1 MLCWRSLDLETYSK
15 RALLQGEGGW
25 GLKRPCVH
33 WPPHPKHCQLGRDP
47 PRAHLRNGT
56 KLASGSSIREC
67 ETLLGKPS
75 SAPMHV
81 CSGKQRFLVST
92 LGLCLLWPRR
102 FWADFCSLGTVALLV
117 VAGAGNQLHMC
128 SPLGRRRMGP
138 EKALC
143 ALAPAPHIPPVMEGP
158 T

>member
-1 MLCWRSLDLETYSK
+1 MLCWWSLELETNSK
-15 RALLQGEGGW
+15 RAPLCGEGGC
-25 GLKRPCVH
+25 GLKRRCVH
-33 WPPHPKHCQLGRDP
+33 WPKHPTFRQLGRDP
-47 PRAHLRNGT
+47 PRAHLRKGT
-56 KLASGSSIREC
+56 KLASASCIHEG

-75 SAPMHV
+75 SAPMRV

-92 LGLCLLWPRR
+92 LALCLLSPRR
-102 FWADFCSLGTVALLV
+102 FWAAFCCLGTGALLV
-117 VAGAGNQLHMC
+117 VAGAGNQLQTC

-143 ALAPAPHIPPVMEGP
+143 ALAPAPHIPPAMEGP

>member
-1 MLCWRSLDLETYSK
+1 MLCRSSLELESNSK
-15 RALLQGEGGW
+15 RALLQEEGRW

-33 WPPHPKHCQLGRDP
+33 WPHHPNFLQLGRDP
-47 PRAHLRNGT
+47 AKAHLRKGT
-56 KLASGSSIREC
+56 KLASGSCLRES

-75 SAPMHV
+75 SAPMRV

-117 VAGAGNQLHMC
+117 VAGAGNLLLTY
-128 SPLGRRRMGP
+128 SPLGRRRSGP

-143 ALAPAPHIPPVMEGP
+143 ALDPAPHIPPAKEGP